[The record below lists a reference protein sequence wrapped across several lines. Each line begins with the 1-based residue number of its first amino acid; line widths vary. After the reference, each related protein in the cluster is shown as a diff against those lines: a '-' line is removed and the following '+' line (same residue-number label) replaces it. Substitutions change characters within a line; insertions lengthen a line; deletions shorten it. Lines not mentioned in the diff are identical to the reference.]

1 MDKPKVMRYL
11 IFTLIIIS
19 MHSCSTSKKEQAELI
34 LINGNIYT
42 VNENFDKAQAFAV
55 KNGRFLAVGANEDIL
70 KFYESNNVVDAKNQ
84 TILPGLI
91 DAHCHFFGLG
101 MAMQNLDLEG
111 SRSFQELVEK
121 VIAYQ
126 KEKDPKIIFGRGW
139 DQNDWEQ
146 KVFPTK
152 DTLDLLFPN
161 TPVILRRIDGHAL
174 LVNQKALELAGI
186 DGNTKV
192 SGGEIIKKDNKVTGV
207 LIDNAMDLVYRVFPE
222 RDRKKEIKALLDAEK
237 ICFSLGL
244 TTVDDAG
251 LDKRTIDLID
261 SLQQKDLLKIRL
273 YAMVSAT
280 EDNLDFY
287 LKNGIIKTEKLN
299 VRSFK
304 VFADGALGSRGA
316 ALKEPYSD
324 RHGHYGAMVTDPES
338 LKKIATRI
346 AESDF
351 QMNTH
356 AIGDSA
362 NAYLLN
368 TYTEVLSGKSDR
380 RWRMEHAQVISPADF
395 EMYKLVIPSVQPTHA
410 TSDMYWAGERLGP
423 ERIKGAYAYKKLLKT
438 NGMVALGTDFPVEQV
453 NPMLTFYAAVSRKD
467 LKGYPESGFQMEDA
481 LSREETLKGM
491 TIWAAYANFEELEKG
506 SIEKGKMSDFI
517 ILDRDIMQVEINS
530 VPESKVLSTYVNG
543 EKVF

>member
-19 MHSCSTSKKEQAELI
+19 MQSCSLSKKEQAELI

-55 KNGRFLAVGANEDIL
+55 KNGRFLAVGTNEDIL
-70 KFYESNNVVDAKNQ
+70 KFYESKNVVDAKNQ

-111 SRSFQELVEK
+111 SRSFRELVEK

-192 SGGEIIKKDNKVTGV
+192 SGGEIIKKDDKVTGV
-207 LIDNAMDLVYRVFPE
+207 LIDNAMDLVYRIFPE
-222 RDRKKEIKALLDAEK
+222 RDKKKEIKALLDAEK
-237 ICFSLGL
+237 TCFSLGL

-251 LDKRTIDLID
+251 LDKRIIDLID
-261 SLQQKDLLKIRL
+261 SLQQKSVLKIRM

-287 LKNGIIKTEKLN
+287 LKSGIIKTEKLN

-324 RHGHYGAMVTDPES
+324 RHGHYGAMVTDPQS
-338 LKKIATRI
+338 LKNIAQRI
-346 AESDF
+346 AESEF

-395 EMYKLVIPSVQPTHA
+395 DMYKLVIPSVQPTHA

-438 NGMVALGTDFPVEQV
+438 NGIVALGTDFPVEQV

-467 LKGYPESGFQMEDA
+467 LKGYPESGFQIEDA

>member
-1 MDKPKVMRYL
+1 MDKLKVMRYL

-19 MHSCSTSKKEQAELI
+19 MQSCSTSKKEQAELI

-55 KNGRFLAVGANEDIL
+55 KNGRFLAVGTNEDIL
-70 KFYESNNVVDAKNQ
+70 KLYESKNVVDANNQ

-261 SLQQKDLLKIRL
+261 SLQQKDLLKIRM

-338 LKKIATRI
+338 LKNIATRI
-346 AESDF
+346 AESEF

-438 NGMVALGTDFPVEQV
+438 NGIVALGTDFPVEQV

-467 LKGYPESGFQMEDA
+467 LKGYPKNGFQMEDA

>member
-1 MDKPKVMRYL
+1 MRYL
-11 IFTLIIIS
+11 IFTLIIIIIQ
-19 MHSCSTSKKEQAELI
+19 SCSLSKKEQAELI

-55 KNGRFLAVGANEDIL
+55 KNGRFLAVGTNEDIL
-70 KFYESNNVVDAKNQ
+70 KLYESKNVVDAKNQ

-111 SRSFQELVEK
+111 SRSFKELVEK
-121 VIAYQ
+121 VSAYH

-161 TPVILRRIDGHAL
+161 TPVILKRIDGHAL

-207 LIDNAMDLVYRVFPE
+207 LIDNAMDLVYKVFPE
-222 RDRKKEIKALLDAEK
+222 KDKKKSIMALLDAQK
-237 ICFSLGL
+237 TCFSLGL

-251 LDKRTIDLID
+251 LGKEAIDLID
-261 SLQQKDLLKIRL
+261 SLQQKDLLKIRI

-287 LKNGIIKTEKLN
+287 LKNGIIKTEKLH

-438 NGMVALGTDFPVEQV
+438 NGIVALGTDFPVEQV

-467 LKGYPESGFQMEDA
+467 LKGYPKNGFQMEDA

-506 SIEKGKMSDFI
+506 SIENGKMSDFI